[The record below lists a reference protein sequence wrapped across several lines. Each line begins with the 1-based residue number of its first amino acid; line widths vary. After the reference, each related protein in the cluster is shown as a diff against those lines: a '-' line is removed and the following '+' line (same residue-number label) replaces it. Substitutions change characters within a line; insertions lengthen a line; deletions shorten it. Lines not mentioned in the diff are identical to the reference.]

1 MFARPPRLPVRV
13 RSSLQALAVL
23 LTLLAGPV
31 VAAAPAGSGPEA
43 LSRTAAAAPAGP
55 GPGARSGTAA
65 AAPDSA
71 AATPDSAG
79 ATPDSAAARADSTRA
94 ATPPPPPDYVA
105 MVRAN
110 FTPESRA
117 YATTLAALGFIEP
130 VYGILVGLFLLFSGL
145 SARFRDIAHA
155 MGHRIYVRVLV
166 YLVLYLAAGFVLTF
180 PLAFYQGFAIEH
192 RYGLSDQGFSPWLA
206 EQLKQVLVGIAFFGI
221 VPLVRLAYAPIARFP
236 RRWWLVL
243 AAGTLPV
250 MVAGTLLQP
259 VVIDPLF
266 NRFTPLQD
274 PRLSGEIVGLAERAG
289 IPGRRVFQVGRSA
302 QTRKINAYVSGFG
315 VSQRIVLWDTTLR
328 DMREDEILFVMGHEM
343 GHYRLHHIW
352 LGIAGVSLL
361 SAVLF
366 WLCAAIMRRAV
377 RRWAGRWGFVHL
389 HDIASLPLF
398 VATLTLLSLL
408 AQPGVNWFSRHV
420 EREADAFGLEL
431 THANDAAARAFIKL
445 AAQNRLNPDP
455 PQWLKV
461 SEYDHPALVERIR
474 FAESYR
480 PWAAGKPGRYFR
492 AGR

>member
-1 MFARPPRLPVRV
+1 MPAKRPPPSGRC
-13 RSSLQALAVL
+13 SASLALAF
-23 LTLLAGPV
+23 LLAFLAHPALTS
-31 VAAAPAGSGPEA
+31 AAAGPAAESLVA
-43 LSRTAAAAPAGP
+43 RTTEPAAP
-55 GPGARSGTAA
+55 

-71 AATPDSAG
+71 AAPADSMRV
-79 ATPDSAAARADSTRA
+79 AAAPAPRG
-94 ATPPPPPDYVA
+94 YVA

-117 YATTLAALGFIEP
+117 YATTRAALGFIEP

-155 MGHRIYVRVLV
+155 MGHRAYIRVLV
-166 YLVLYLAAGFVLTF
+166 YLVLYLAAGFVLGF

-192 RYGLSDQGFSPWLA
+192 RYGLTDQRFSAWLA
-206 EQLKQVLVGIAFFGI
+206 EQLKQVLVGIVFFGI

-250 MVAGTLLQP
+250 IVAGTLLQP

-274 PRLSGEIVGLAERAG
+274 QRLSGEIVRLAERAG
-289 IPGRRVFQVGRSA
+289 IPGRRVFQVDRSA
-302 QTRKINAYVSGFG
+302 QTRKLNAYVSGFG

-328 DMREDEILFVMGHEM
+328 DMSEDEILFVMGHEM

-352 LGIAGVSLL
+352 LGIAWVSLL
-361 SAVLF
+361 SVLLF
-366 WLCAAIMRRAV
+366 WLCAVIMRRAV

-389 HDIASLPLF
+389 HDVASLPLF
-398 VATLTLLSLL
+398 VATLSLLSLL

-445 AAQNRLNPDP
+445 SAQNRLNPDP

-461 SEYDHPALVERIR
+461 SEYQHPPLVERIR

-480 PWAAGKPGRYFR
+480 PWAVGKPGRYFKPR
-492 AGR
+492 R